1 MHRTC
6 QTTTNFTRLDPNGLC
21 LEFMSRSRLY
31 GMSVMPAVAL
41 VVARSVF
48 ATRSKQLTRPSAAM
62 TSGPCASN
70 DAPAPDALYRTLDQF
85 TDKDYQQ

>member
-1 MHRTC
+1 
-6 QTTTNFTRLDPNGLC
+6 
-21 LEFMSRSRLY
+21 
-31 GMSVMPAVAL
+31 MSVMPAVAL